1 MSSIDAVIARARRP
15 GSFSERQTFT
25 LARNRAIQKMRH
37 FALAD
42 PHFYVLELVQASIA
56 SGATWVTIEADQDSF
71 TLSYVGGGFP
81 EAGLQNLF
89 DFLFASKERTEFA
102 ALRALALGVNAILLF
117 HPTRVVIESGDGTLP
132 GTTRME
138 LKTGDDQL
146 VIGRP
151 DQPLAGTFIR
161 VEGMQRSKMSRELQL
176 SIAGDGQDEQA
187 VIEHRCIC
195 APVPII
201 FNSEA
206 LFGHSTQRIPRT
218 FGYRRQIDF
227 DEGDL
232 FGSLGL
238 QPLGGRPSFR
248 LLTYGVWIES
258 IEHSLL
264 GGAPL
269 GGTINF
275 DVLHKSADHGRI
287 VRDER
292 LEDLWIRIRPYAE
305 MLLRGTQ
312 TVKDAY
318 EVSIFGGMR
327 LPSKQ
332 LRLFLR
338 EVGKVVIIPPS
349 VGEGTAQAERALRIA
364 HALDAELLTA
374 RSEQLDRLRVLAG
387 RDVTIV
393 TPDVNS
399 EVDLAVYTSPTAE
412 EPPRPWLLTPIDGPP
427 MTTSELIDAL
437 IGPAGAPAAT
447 ARGDDEAGEDYQ
459 ADADTVDE
467 PRALLEHILGRRGEI
482 TTRVY
487 TPANASGTSSL
498 RVRLTTCDREVACVP
513 VVSAHSGHLITA
525 ELPGLRPDLLKAADN
540 LDEMTAGA
548 IARHLAETLRDA
560 SRRALYGL
568 DPETV
573 APSTPQA
580 HLALSAIQRRS
591 VVRMRRQGG
600 RAVVTIDAIDEIEG
614 LDLHGLRLLRT
625 LSGGELSVREL
636 PELLSAGHGLLYGV
650 IPEVEADLRGLDT
663 TRILDLD
670 GESERLLIAI
680 VGESAYV
687 RVDARDVLAEHA
699 GIRVRDLALGLRDY
713 PDHPLLLEADDP
725 AFLTPEAIAA
735 AEEAL
740 TTKLLHLYLEPP
752 EGMEPALAEELRRQ
766 ACRHIQRYLCRAIQA
781 GADEPLG
788 SGLPLVFAPDGS
800 GYNFRELLEAFAVHG
815 TLVAHYD
822 HGALPPAVDQILRSP
837 PGSPPPHELLVS
849 PFLFNL
855 LGELGT
861 LALPFDFAL
870 DETAAKGRQE
880 APPEET
886 FLASVELRE
895 GGLRGRLGVPLVAP
909 EAARIV
915 LLDPSL
921 RVRHALPGIADDFG
935 VVGALQLEVASSGED
950 FERLFA
956 PIRRGAEAALG
967 ALARRLPEFEP
978 GSIEQTRALTVLLE
992 HAGRSLSLVASPS
1005 GAISPSTAT
1014 EIAAQVLGIPL
1025 FPGPHG
1031 LPISASSILRAL
1043 AREVRRR
1050 PGQAVAG
1057 VDVVAAE
1064 RLDEPRRTWLEKHV
1078 HSAKIARPSAHSR
1091 PHVAS
1096 ENVTTKAPRAFDEMT
1111 LCATIS
1117 GWIEALRPDAALSAE
1132 VPGGRSPVYIANEV
1146 WEDAPHRPAYVTPTG
1161 GTSAHIYLNT
1171 EHWQV
1176 RWAMAKG
1183 EDDPRPIAWL
1193 LLAVYAEINALLG
1206 AVTNDH
1212 EQEFQRRVSAALR
1225 ERRLQPIAPPPMSA

>member
-15 GSFSERQTFT
+15 GAFSERQTFT
-25 LARNRAIQKMRH
+25 LARSRAIQKMRH

-56 SGATWVTIEADQDSF
+56 SGATWVTIEADQESF
-71 TLSYVGGGFP
+71 TLSYIGGGFP

-102 ALRALALGVNAILLF
+102 ALRALALGVNALLLF

-138 LKTGDDQL
+138 LKTGDDKL
-146 VIGRP
+146 EIGRP
-151 DQPLAGTFIR
+151 DQPLFGTFIR
-161 VEGMQRSKMSRELQL
+161 VEGMKRGKMSRELKL
-176 SIAGDGQDEQA
+176 EIVGDGLDERA
-187 VIEHRCIC
+187 IIEHRCIC
-195 APVPII
+195 APVPIF
-201 FNSEA
+201 FNNEA

-218 FGYRRQIDF
+218 FGYRQQIDF

-238 QPLGGRPSFR
+238 QPLGGSPSFR

-258 IEHSLL
+258 IEHQLQ

-269 GGTINF
+269 GGTINYN
-275 DVLHKSADHGRI
+275 VLHKSADHARI

-292 LEDLWIRIRPYAE
+292 LGDLWIRIRPYAE
-305 MLLRGTQ
+305 MLLRGAT
-312 TVKDAY
+312 TAKDAY

-332 LRLFLR
+332 LRLFLQ
-338 EVGKVVIIPPS
+338 EVGRVVIISPKIR
-349 VGEGTAQAERALRIA
+349 EGTRQATNAQRIA
-364 HALDAELLTA
+364 RSLDAELLTG
-374 RSEQLDRLRVLAG
+374 RDEQIERLRVLGG
-387 RDVTIV
+387 RGVTIV
-393 TPDVNS
+393 TPDVDS
-399 EVDLAVYTSPTAE
+399 EIDLAVYTSAPAD
-412 EPPRPWLLTPIDGPP
+412 EPPRPWHLAPIDGPA
-427 MTTSELIDAL
+427 MSTSELVDAL
-437 IGPAGAPAAT
+437 TGASELPDGEPAAEV
-447 ARGDDEAGEDYQ
+447 GDD
-459 ADADTVDE
+459 
-467 PRALLEHILGRRGEI
+467 PRTLLEHILGRRGEI
-482 TTRVY
+482 KTTVY
-487 TPANASGTSSL
+487 TPASASGTAAL
-498 RVRLTTCDREVACVP
+498 RVRLTTCGREVACVP

-525 ELPGLRPDLLKAADN
+525 EIPGLRPDLFTSVDG

-548 IARHLAETLRDA
+548 VARRLAETLRDA
-560 SRRALYGL
+560 ARRALYGL

-573 APSTPQA
+573 APSTPEA

-614 LDLHGLRLLRT
+614 LDLHGLRLLQT
-625 LSGGELSVREL
+625 LSGRELSIRDL
-636 PELLSAGHGLLYGV
+636 PELFDAGHGLLYGV
-650 IPEVEADLRGLDT
+650 IPEVEADLRDLDT
-663 TRILDLD
+663 SRILDLD

-687 RVDARDVLAEHA
+687 RVDARDVLAEHG
-699 GIRVRDLALGLRDY
+699 GIRIRDLALGLRDY

-740 TTKLLHLYLEPP
+740 FAKLLHLYLEPP
-752 EGMEPALAEELRRQ
+752 EGVEPALAEELRRQ

-788 SGLPLVFAPDGS
+788 SGVPLVFAPDGAA
-800 GYNFRELLEAFAVHG
+800 YNFRELTHAFTAHG
-815 TLVAHYD
+815 TLVVHYD
-822 HGALPPAVDQILRSP
+822 HGALPPPPGELQRSP

-849 PFLFNL
+849 PFLFKL
-855 LGELGT
+855 LGELGA

-870 DETAAKGRQE
+870 DETAPKRGDE
-880 APPEET
+880 APPQEI

-895 GGLRGRLGVPLVAP
+895 NGLRGVLGVPLVAP

-915 LLDPSL
+915 LLDPGL

-935 VVGALQLEVASSGED
+935 VVGALQLEVGRSGQD
-950 FERLFA
+950 FDALFA
-956 PIRRGAEAALG
+956 PIRRGAEAALS

-978 GSIEQTRALTVLLE
+978 GSPEQTRALTVLLE

-1043 AREVRRR
+1043 AKEVRRR
-1050 PGQAVAG
+1050 PGEAVAG
-1057 VDVVAAE
+1057 VDIVAAQ
-1064 RLDEPRRTWLEKHV
+1064 RLDEIRRTWLEKHV
-1078 HSAKIARPSAHSR
+1078 HSAKIARPAAHSR
-1091 PHVAS
+1091 PHVAPGD
-1096 ENVTTKAPRAFDEMT
+1096 VAPATTRAFDEMT

-1132 VPGGRSPVYIANEV
+1132 VPGGRSPVYLASE
-1146 WEDAPHRPAYVTPTG
+1146 EMRKETPQRPAYVTPSG
-1161 GTSAHIYLNT
+1161 GTSAHIYLNA

-1176 RWAMAKG
+1176 RWALAKG

-1212 EQEFQRRVSAALR
+1212 EQEFQRRISDALH
-1225 ERRLQPIAPPPMSA
+1225 ERRLQPITPLPMSI